1 MSITLTYGQ
10 KIPEPNDRGAPLFQD
25 LEDNFTRLDSHSHDG
40 VDSPLLTAQA
50 FVGVSETI
58 LAAGWA
64 TYGGPTGH
72 YRQLVTM
79 ASGFLFNT
87 TKIGFRT
94 TSGQYIYP
102 TVERVSNTTYY
113 IYTIDNTQDVVAVY
127 GG

>member
-1 MSITLTYGQ
+1 MPTTLTYGR
-10 KIPEPNDRGAPLFQD
+10 KIPLAGERGVPVYQI
-25 LEDNFTRLDSHSHDG
+25 LEDNAILDDGHNHDG
-40 VDSPLLTAQA
+40 VNSPLLTAQA
-50 FVGVSETI
+50 FVGVSQTI

-64 TYGGPTGH
+64 SYGGPIGH

-79 ASGFLFNT
+79 SPGFLFNT

-102 TVERVSNTTYY
+102 TVERVSNTSFYV
-113 IYTIDNTQDVVAVY
+113 YTTDNTQDFIAIY